1 MNDESLELI
10 VRYFSGELTAE
21 EMTNFKERQATDTA
35 FRQEVEAYEKTIRLV
50 RLEGRK
56 ALHSRL
62 AEKGRQLDAEK
73 KIPVRRNRWWVGL
86 AVLAATLLAWWF
98 WGKKTETPAPP
109 RPVEAPTT
117 DTIRAAAPA
126 LPDSSVQINPAGEK
140 PRADSAPPSKP
151 PVTNAVSE
159 PGRLFAAY
167 FQPYKDESLEPSVRG
182 EGDATP
188 EEVFLQAYWDGKHR
202 EALAAFD
209 KMEPASKN
217 KGDLRFLQANSL
229 LALGRA
235 KAALAVL
242 DNLPHTRFQAEAKWL
257 RALAFLKNGERE
269 KAVALLREIAGEA
282 GSARRE
288 EAGRLL
294 QELK

>member
-1 MNDESLELI
+1 
-10 VRYFSGELTAE
+10 VT
-21 EMTNFKERQATDTA
+21 
-35 FRQEVEAYEKTIRLV
+35 AYEKTVRYV

-56 ALHSRL
+56 ALQSRL

-86 AVLAATLLAWWF
+86 AVLAVVLLAWWF
-98 WGKKTETPAPP
+98 LGKKTETPAPAL
-109 RPVEAPTT
+109 PVEAPTT
-117 DTIRAAAPA
+117 DTIQSDAPA
-126 LPDSSVQINPAGEK
+126 RPDTSAQSNPAEK

-151 PVTNAVSE
+151 PVTNAASE
-159 PGRLFAAY
+159 ADRLFAAW

-182 EGDATP
+182 EGDATL
-188 EEVFLQAYWDGKHR
+188 EENFLKFYWDGKHR

-209 KMEPASKN
+209 NMEPMSKN
-217 KGDLRFLQANSL
+217 KGDLQFLKANSL

-235 KAALAVL
+235 KAALTVL
-242 DNLPHTRFQAEAKWL
+242 ETLPRTRFQTEAKWL

-269 KAVALLREIAGEA
+269 KAAALLREMAGEA
-282 GSARRE
+282 GSAKRE

-294 QELK
+294 MELK